1 MAAAASSGFGPEAAA
16 GVRARRTLSTSI
28 ESGSKDKESPM
39 PQQENYIHQLID
51 NLRTK
56 LLTMGTRAQQALD
69 DACQSVLTRD
79 LARATSVMD
88 GDVDIDNLENEIDAA
103 SLNILARTQPV
114 ARDLRFIMTA
124 VRMVVDLERIG
135 DEAVVVAERVML
147 AENPVPESIC
157 KDLSRF
163 MERSRLMLGNALMAF
178 RDGNAHLALSVRH
191 YDDETAQLMV
201 SIYNRLMEDVR
212 DQHIDP
218 WDSMHIILITRALD
232 RICRRAENIAE
243 HTYFMLEGISLKHN
257 RA

>member
-1 MAAAASSGFGPEAAA
+1 
-16 GVRARRTLSTSI
+16 
-28 ESGSKDKESPM
+28 M
-39 PQQENYIHQLID
+39 PQQEYYIHQLID

-56 LLTMGTRAQQALD
+56 LLTMGAKAQQALD

-79 LARATSVMD
+79 LARASSVMD

-114 ARDLRFIMTA
+114 AKDLRFIMTA

-135 DEAVVVAERVML
+135 DESVIVAERVIL
-147 AENPVPESIC
+147 SENPVANDIRN
-157 KDLSRF
+157 DLSQL
-163 MERSRLMLGNALMAF
+163 MDRSRLMLRNALTAF
-178 RDGNAHLALSVRH
+178 RDGNTHLALSVSH

-212 DQHIDP
+212 AQKIDP

-257 RA
+257 HAH